1 MPVKSII
8 KNTILSVTLATLSV
22 SMPMLSYADTPAPPP
37 ADSGVQN
44 LVAGFGS
51 SAIQSKL
58 MNTAPPGN
66 DITTFT
72 GTAQAAYLLSPNS
85 PLVGPLTKN
94 LLGQIANLGKDNA
107 NDALSFTWN
116 PNSKANP
123 KLDKEPIKSVDVNS
137 LLQPMTYNDVE
148 ATQAKNVIDALSGAL
163 APLDTVNFNRLIA
176 NLSGDK
182 NTNLK
187 ATLNQKQNQEYLSA
201 LRSYIATQTVAVS
214 NLYQIYAER
223 QAIDTSGLSPQLK
236 DAIKVVADQ
245 TKQKT
250 VSPLQLENF
259 MATRRILDK
268 SWYDNLIKEN
278 PATLQRE
285 QVQLL
290 AENLAE
296 SYRTRMTTER
306 LLATMSVLV
315 LELNQQIRVQL
326 QGQIQTIS
334 NPPQK

>member
-8 KNTILSVTLATLSV
+8 KTTFLSVTLATLGMST
-22 SMPMLSYADTPAPPP
+22 PMLSYADAPP
-37 ADSGVQN
+37 ADSGTQN

-51 SAIQSKL
+51 AAIQSKL

-72 GTAQAAYLLSPNS
+72 GTAQGAYLTSPNS

-94 LLGQIANLGKDNA
+94 LLGQLANLGKDNA
-107 NDALSFTWN
+107 NDALSFIWN
-116 PNSKANP
+116 PNAKKTDPNLA
-123 KLDKEPIKSVDVNS
+123 KDPIKSVDVNS
-137 LLQPMTYNDVE
+137 LLQPMTYSDLE
-148 ATQAKNVIDALSGAL
+148 ATQAKNVIDALSGSL
-163 APLDTVNFNRLIA
+163 SPLNTVNFNQLIA
-176 NLSGDK
+176 NLSGNKD
-182 NTNLK
+182 TNLK
-187 ATLNQKQNQEYLSA
+187 ATLNQKQNQDYLAA
-201 LRSYIATQTVAVS
+201 LRSYIATQTVALG

-223 QAIDTSGLSPQLK
+223 QPIDTNGLSPQLK
-236 DAIKVVADQ
+236 DAVNVVAKQ
-245 TKQKT
+245 TTKGQ

-259 MATRRILDK
+259 MATRRILNKD
-268 SWYDNLIKEN
+268 WYDNLIKEN

>member
-1 MPVKSII
+1 MSVKSII
-8 KNTILSVTLATLSV
+8 KTTFVSIALATLGMST
-22 SMPMLSYADTPAPPP
+22 PMLSYADAPP
-37 ADSGVQN
+37 ADSGTQN

-51 SAIQSKL
+51 AAIQSKL
-58 MNTAPPGN
+58 MNTAPLGN

-94 LLGQIANLGKDNA
+94 LLGQLANLGKDNA

-116 PNSKANP
+116 PNTKKVDPNLA
-123 KLDKEPIKSVDVNS
+123 KDPIKSVDVNS
-137 LLQPMTYNDVE
+137 LLQPITYSDLE
-148 ATQAKNVIDALSGAL
+148 ANQAKNVINALSGSL
-163 APLDTVNFNRLIA
+163 SPLNTVNFNQLIA
-176 NLSGDK
+176 NLSGNKD
-182 NTNLK
+182 TNLK
-187 ATLNQKQNQEYLSA
+187 ATLNQKQNQDYLAA
-201 LRSYIATQTVAVS
+201 LRSYIATQTVALG

-223 QAIDTSGLSPQLK
+223 QAIDTNGLSPQLR
-236 DAIKVVADQ
+236 DAVKVVAGQ
-245 TKQKT
+245 TTKGQ
-250 VSPLQLENF
+250 VSSLQLENF

-326 QGQIQTIS
+326 QNQIQNIN
-334 NPPQK
+334 NPPEK

>member
-1 MPVKSII
+1 MSVKSII
-8 KNTILSVTLATLSV
+8 KTTFLSATLATLGMST
-22 SMPMLSYADTPAPPP
+22 PMLSYADASP
-37 ADSGVQN
+37 ADSGTQN

-51 SAIQSKL
+51 AAIQSKL

-72 GTAQAAYLLSPNS
+72 GTAQGAYLTSPNS

-94 LLGQIANLGKDNA
+94 LLGQLANVGKDNA

-116 PNSKANP
+116 PNSKADP

-137 LLQPMTYNDVE
+137 LLQPMTYSDLE
-148 ATQAKNVIDALSGAL
+148 AAQAKNVINALSGSL
-163 APLDTVNFNRLIA
+163 SPLNIVNFNQLIA
-176 NLSGDK
+176 NLSGNKD
-182 NTNLK
+182 TNLK
-187 ATLNQKQNQEYLSA
+187 ATLNQKQNQDYLAA
-201 LRSYIATQTVAVS
+201 LRSYIATQTVALG
-214 NLYQIYAER
+214 NLYQLYAER
-223 QAIDTSGLSPQLK
+223 QAIDTNGLSPQLK
-236 DAIKVVADQ
+236 DAVKVVAGQ
-245 TKQKT
+245 TTKGQ
-250 VSPLQLENF
+250 VSSLQLENF

-326 QGQIQTIS
+326 QNQIQTIS

>member
-1 MPVKSII
+1 MPSKSII
-8 KNTILSVTLATLSV
+8 KTTFLSIALATLSV
-22 SMPMLSYADTPAPPP
+22 STATLSYADTPAP
-37 ADSGVQN
+37 ADSGTQN

-51 SAIQSKL
+51 AAIKSKL
-58 MNTAPPGN
+58 MNTAPEGN

-72 GTAQAAYLLSPNS
+72 GNAQGAYLPSPNS

-94 LLGQIANLGKDNA
+94 LLSQLANLGENTA

-116 PNSKANP
+116 PNPKKADP
-123 KLDKEPIKSVDVNS
+123 TLDKEPLKSVDVNS
-137 LLQPMTYNDVE
+137 LLQPMTYSTVE
-148 ATQAKNVIDALSGAL
+148 AKQAKNVIDALTGSL
-163 APLDTVNFNRLIA
+163 IPLHTVKFSDLIA
-176 NLSGDK
+176 NLSGNKDS
-182 NTNLK
+182 NLK
-187 ATLNQKQNQEYLSA
+187 ATLNEKQTQEYLAS
-201 LRSYIATQTVAVS
+201 LRSYIATQTVAVG

-223 QAIDTSGLSPQLK
+223 QAIDPSGLSPQLK
-236 DAIKVVADQ
+236 DAIKVVSGQ
-245 TKQKT
+245 TKGP
-250 VSPLQLENF
+250 VSALQLENF

-326 QGQIQTIS
+326 QNQIQTMN

>member
-8 KNTILSVTLATLSV
+8 KNTVLSITLATLSA
-22 SMPMLSYADTPAPPP
+22 STATLSYADTPV
-37 ADSGVQN
+37 DSGVQN

-51 SAIQSKL
+51 AAIQSKL
-58 MNTAPPGN
+58 MNTAPAGN

-72 GTAQAAYLLSPNS
+72 GNAQAAYLLSPNS
-85 PLVGPLTKN
+85 ALVGPLTKN
-94 LLGQIANLGKDNA
+94 LLSQLANLGNDNA

-116 PNSKANP
+116 PNSKKADPNV
-123 KLDKEPIKSVDVNS
+123 DKEPIKSVDVNS
-137 LLQPMTYNDVE
+137 LLQPITYNDTE
-148 ATQAKNVIDALSGAL
+148 ATQAKNVIDALTGSL
-163 APLDTVNFNRLIA
+163 VPLHTVNFKQLIA
-176 NLSGDK
+176 NLSGNKD
-182 NTNLK
+182 TNLK
-187 ATLNQKQNQEYLSA
+187 ATLNEKQTQEYLAA
-201 LRSYIATQTVAVS
+201 LRSYIATQTVAVG
-214 NLYQIYAER
+214 NLYQIYSER
-223 QAIDTSGLSPQLK
+223 QAIDTSKLSPQLK
-236 DAIKVVADQ
+236 DALKVVSGQ
-245 TKQKT
+245 TTKGQ
-250 VSPLQLENF
+250 VSSLQLENF

-326 QGQIQTIS
+326 QNQIQTMN
-334 NPPQK
+334 NPSQK

>member
-1 MPVKSII
+1 MSVKSII
-8 KNTILSVTLATLSV
+8 KTTFLSATLATLGIST
-22 SMPMLSYADTPAPPP
+22 PMLSYADTPTPP
-37 ADSGVQN
+37 ADSGTQN

-51 SAIQSKL
+51 AAIQSKL
-58 MNTAPPGN
+58 MNTAPEGN

-94 LLGQIANLGKDNA
+94 LLGQLANLGKDNA
-107 NDALSFTWN
+107 NDALSFIWN
-116 PNSKANP
+116 PNAKKVDPNLA
-123 KLDKEPIKSVDVNS
+123 KDPIKSVDVNS
-137 LLQPMTYNDVE
+137 LLQPMTYNDLE
-148 ATQAKNVIDALSGAL
+148 ATQAKNVIDALSGSL
-163 APLDTVNFNRLIA
+163 SPLNTVNFNQLIA
-176 NLSGDK
+176 NLSGNKD
-182 NTNLK
+182 TNLK
-187 ATLNQKQNQEYLSA
+187 ATLNQKENQDYLAA
-201 LRSYIATQTVAVS
+201 LRSYIATQTVALG

-223 QAIDTSGLSPQLK
+223 QAIDTNGLSPQLK
-236 DAIKVVADQ
+236 DAVKVVAGQ
-245 TKQKT
+245 TTKGQ
-250 VSPLQLENF
+250 VSALQLENF

-326 QGQIQTIS
+326 QNQIQTIS

>member
-8 KNTILSVTLATLSV
+8 KTTVLSITLATLGV
-22 SMPMLSYADTPAPPP
+22 STPMLSYADTPAP

-51 SAIQSKL
+51 AAIQSKL
-58 MNTAPPGN
+58 MNTAPEGN

-72 GTAQAAYLLSPNS
+72 GNAQGAYLPSPNS

-94 LLGQIANLGKDNA
+94 LLGQLANLGKDNA

-116 PNSKANP
+116 PTSKADP

-137 LLQPMTYNDVE
+137 LLQPMTYNATE

-163 APLDTVNFNRLIA
+163 VPLNTVNFNQLVA
-176 NLSGDK
+176 NLTGNKD
-182 NTNLK
+182 TNLK
-187 ATLNQKQNQEYLSA
+187 ATLNEKQTQEYLAS
-201 LRSYIATQTVAVS
+201 LRSYIATQTVALG
-214 NLYQIYAER
+214 NLYQLYAER
-223 QAIDTSGLSPQLK
+223 QVIDTSGLSPQLK
-236 DAIKVVADQ
+236 NALNVVSGQ
-245 TKQKT
+245 TKGP
-250 VSPLQLENF
+250 VSSLQVENY

-296 SYRTRMTTER
+296 SYQTRMTTER

-326 QGQIQTIS
+326 QNQIQTIN
-334 NPPQK
+334 NPSQK